1 MAKEYGIPE
10 KLRLGKRPYRMTPE
24 ARAARRQNAQKST
37 GPKTEEGKKAS
48 ARNSWRHGL
57 YARTF
62 ILGSLGRPCQ
72 RKCEKFPCDLVND
85 SLVKPGETCLDKLFV
100 AEAFDKILDAVENK
114 RHEGFNHLAVLE
126 LAGALQVLRNMKEVI
141 LEEGVVIKSEKMDK
155 DGNHI
160 GDEYKPHP
168 ALAVYSKM
176 IVDLGITPQELLITP
191 KEIKRAEKGLD
202 EKEVEDASRIM
213 SWALSNL
220 AGMGKGKTVED

>member
-1 MAKEYGIPE
+1 MAKQYGIPE
-10 KLRLGKRPYRMTPE
+10 KLRLGKRPYTLTPE
-24 ARAARRQNAQKST
+24 AREARKKNAQKST
-37 GPKTEEGKKAS
+37 GPNSEEGKKAAS
-48 ARNSWRHGL
+48 RNSWRHGL

-114 RHEGFNHLAVLE
+114 KYEGFNQLAILE

-168 ALAVYSKM
+168 ALAIYSKM
-176 IVDLGITPQELLITP
+176 LVDLGMTPQELLITP
-191 KEIKRAEKGLD
+191 KEVKRAEKGIDPEAL
-202 EKEVEDASRIM
+202 EDASTLMSKAIM
-213 SWALSNL
+213 NL
-220 AGMGKGKTVED
+220 AGMGKAKTK